1 MRGRNFGRR
10 VKRQSHGQNAGNVFE
25 LRVAVARLRACHK
38 DGASKTRP
46 IGINTMGLNSH
57 KNAQPWKGVLPEEQS
72 VRAMDKNAG
81 SVFEQRVALA
91 RVRASPRDGASKARP
106 IRMDAGILCDRAE
119 PPFTP
124 HTLTA
129 TPHIFPDTKKAA
141 RRRLNSTPTGQV
153 AIRFTGAFFCRS
165 HITVSRRCSA
175 IKANSK
181 MPMAILVHQ
190 ELSVPSKLIQ
200 V

>member
-1 MRGRNFGRR
+1 M
-10 VKRQSHGQNAGNVFE
+10 KLCA
-25 LRVAVARLRACHK
+25 ACF
-38 DGASKTRP
+38 
-46 IGINTMGLNSH
+46 NSP
-57 KNAQPWKGVLPEEQS
+57 KNAHAWKGVLPEAQS
-72 VRAMDKNAG
+72 LRAMDKNAG

-119 PPFTP
+119 PPFTS
-124 HTLTA
+124 HILTA
-129 TPHIFPDTKKAA
+129 TPPCRTFSQPLPKQKAA
-141 RRRLNSTPTGQV
+141 RRRLNSIPNGQV
-153 AIRFTGAFFCRS
+153 AMRFTGAFFCRS